1 MLGIQFVQVGQGE
14 AMDLSTFAALNP
26 EMAGFDADG
35 NFATELQVWN
45 GLGYDMFGWSG
56 TSGTDVLD
64 NSDLDNKWLNGDL
77 ELTDDVLDKAEGV
90 WVKAGSAGTA
100 TIAGQVPS
108 EDTITVNLRTGWN
121 MVANPYPGQINVTD
135 FGVLSSGFPGFDA
148 DGNFAVELQVWNGLG
163 YDMYGWSGTS
173 GTDVLDNSDL
183 DNKWLNGDLEE
194 SDGTVLFGHGVWI
207 KTDAAGT
214 ITFTNPAQ

>member
-1 MLGIQFVQVGQGE
+1 MFGSPLWKGLFPSCARAKKSHCSFFRFELAPAHAADVVSSNIVGYEKITLNAGWNMLGIQFVQVGQGE

-26 EMAGFDADG
+26 EMAGFDEDG

-56 TSGTDVLD
+56 SSGTDVLD
-64 NSDLDNKWLNGDL
+64 
-77 ELTDDVLDKAEGV
+77 T
-90 WVKAGSAGTA
+90 
-100 TIAGQVPS
+100 P
-108 EDTITVNLRTGWN
+108 
-121 MVANPYPGQINVTD
+121 
-135 FGVLSSGFPGFDA
+135 
-148 DGNFAVELQVWNGLG
+148 
-163 YDMYGWSGTS
+163 
-173 GTDVLDNSDL
+173 DL